1 MFKSLKKNG
10 FLNSD
15 DVIINGQTG
24 DFISG
29 GHIPSVLTKNKSSI
43 KDVINAIIEKHYG
56 LSRNLLTK
64 ENKNF
69 VYKIISSS
77 LKKIDTYKPS
87 LDEYYE
93 FWEYEQRQSKFI
105 VSGQKAYDY
114 LNIKWELPFW
124 DINYVNFWRKVPTS
138 LKINQ
143 KLYKSYLKAFD
154 YQNIFTN
161 IEFQNQGWSLK
172 HQLWIRPFS
181 FFLKKILGKSQQK
194 TFIEFAKFF
203 DSLSH
208 YYSSYGFF
216 TFLKNYKNIRNPNS
230 LFVKDWV
237 NLIERE
243 IS

>member
-77 LKKIDTYKPS
+77 LKKIDTYKLS

-114 LNIKWELPFW
+114 LNIKWELPFG
-124 DINYVNFWRKVPTS
+124 T
-138 LKINQ
+138 
-143 KLYKSYLKAFD
+143 
-154 YQNIFTN
+154 
-161 IEFQNQGWSLK
+161 
-172 HQLWIRPFS
+172 
-181 FFLKKILGKSQQK
+181 
-194 TFIEFAKFF
+194 
-203 DSLSH
+203 
-208 YYSSYGFF
+208 
-216 TFLKNYKNIRNPNS
+216 
-230 LFVKDWV
+230 
-237 NLIERE
+237 
-243 IS
+243 